1 LGVSGRGHW
10 CHRLFG
16 GVPLGRRAALFLIWE
31 RDGAAYYAQAE
42 DMNGIAVYR
51 LAVEPMPLG
60 GWDWQVW
67 CKGVRYGLSWQGIAP
82 TAAKAMLAA
91 EAAV

>member
-1 LGVSGRGHW
+1 
-10 CHRLFG
+10 
-16 GVPLGRRAALFLIWE
+16 LFLIWE

-60 GWDWQVW
+60 GWDWQAW
-67 CKGVRYGLSWQGIAP
+67 CKGARYGLTWQAIAS
-82 TAAKAMLAA
+82 TAAKAMLSA